1 MEINNVVETLELDLE
16 NRLKDFNNQQLVKM
30 LSALLQKLNKKELS
44 NLLCDDKYFP
54 LDSIINFLE
63 KKEKKL
69 LFQMLNEPGSE
80 KELRLPIER
89 WLKKE
94 GFQVD
99 IEVPYKIGKRKRVID
114 LVGWKKIGYLS
125 RSVFSSWVDQEF
137 IAIESK
143 IRASR
148 SAIDKA
154 FSQASDY
161 MKCAQ

>member
-1 MEINNVVETLELDLE
+1 
-16 NRLKDFNNQQLVKM
+16 
-30 LSALLQKLNKKELS
+30 
-44 NLLCDDKYFP
+44 
-54 LDSIINFLE
+54 
-63 KKEKKL
+63 
-69 LFQMLNEPGSE
+69 MLNEPGSE

-161 MKCAQ
+161 MKCAQYTFVAISPYIFLKYSDIINDKIERHDNIGILLVDKSRVIQVYSKTTETKVDRESYEEIKKYLEI